1 MELYQAYT
9 DYHGMME
16 PVYNAFMEEYEY
28 QKENGFSTVTLDGME
43 GFIFTNR
50 FGNLHN
56 PQAVNR
62 TIKRIRENYNAEEI
76 LKAKKEKREPIIIP
90 YFSCH
95 HLRHTFC
102 SRFCENETNLKV
114 IQSIMGHANIE
125 TTMDIYAEVT
135 DMKKTEAIEKL
146 SHNLDIF

>member
-1 MELYQAYT
+1 
-9 DYHGMME
+9 ME

-56 PQAVNR
+56 PQAINR

-76 LKAKKEKREPIIIP
+76 LKAKRKKEIRLLSHIFPG
-90 YFSCH
+90 H
-95 HLRHTFC
+95 HLRHTFVRD
-102 SRFCENETNLKV
+102 SAK
-114 IQSIMGHANIE
+114 
-125 TTMDIYAEVT
+125 
-135 DMKKTEAIEKL
+135 MKLIL
-146 SHNLDIF
+146 R

>member
-1 MELYQAYT
+1 
-9 DYHGMME
+9 MME

-76 LKAKKEKREPIIIP
+76 LKAKKEKESRSLSRIFPAII
-90 YFSCH
+90 
-95 HLRHTFC
+95 
-102 SRFCENETNLKV
+102 
-114 IQSIMGHANIE
+114 
-125 TTMDIYAEVT
+125 
-135 DMKKTEAIEKL
+135 
-146 SHNLDIF
+146 